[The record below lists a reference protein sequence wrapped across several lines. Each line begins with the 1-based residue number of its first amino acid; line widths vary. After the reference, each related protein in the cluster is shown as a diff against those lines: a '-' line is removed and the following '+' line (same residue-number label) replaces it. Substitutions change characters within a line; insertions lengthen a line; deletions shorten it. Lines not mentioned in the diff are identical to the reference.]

1 MKNWLVIFSFLL
13 VGFAPANAQMHSSAF
28 YASWSILKPTS
39 DKDYISETSTAG
51 MRLGYSKFINDKF
64 GLGIEGGYSTL
75 EEYVPRDTYEYPGGA
90 ITTDFYNLLYYY
102 TLMANGQ
109 YFFGQN
115 SRLMPYGALAVGMSF
130 NEYRILYN
138 VYGDSDSRTAFVCK
152 PEAGIFFKVK
162 EYSNWGL
169 KSSMSYEYSTNKSSH
184 FGISNFSALGF
195 QVGVVF
201 FND

>member
-1 MKNWLVIFSFLL
+1 MKNWLPILFFL
-13 VGFAPANAQMHSSAF
+13 VAGTVTAQAQIHSSAF
-28 YASWSILKPTS
+28 YVSWNILKPTS
-39 DKDYISETSTAG
+39 DKNYISETSTAG
-51 MRLGYSKFINDKF
+51 MRLGYTKFINEKF

-75 EEYVPRDTYEYPGGA
+75 DEYVPRDTYEYPGGA

-109 YFFGQN
+109 YFFTQN
-115 SRLMPYGALAVGMSF
+115 SRFMPYGALALGASF

-138 VYGDSDSRTAFVCK
+138 VYGESDSRAAFVFK
-152 PEAGIFFKVK
+152 PEAGIYIKVK

-169 KSSMSYEYSTNKSSH
+169 KSSLSYEYSTNKSTQ
-184 FGISNFSALGF
+184 FGINNFSALGF
-195 QVGVVF
+195 QIGVVF